1 MSKNLYIGDGFND
14 DAANRFMK
22 DILNNNQQI
31 YASEDFAD
39 SGFDDGGN
47 DGRDD
52 HFEDGLYCQTIDAI
66 DGMIFLSGEEKAK
79 IARKFEKWLDKQLLQ
94 VSGLKS
100 GDIISLDGFGEYPE
114 SLVGLVVAV
123 NRSCRC
129 CGGIKDSAADI
140 ADITYENLHEWRI
153 TLMNEMGGVMHL
165 WLEDLLEDN
174 VKIIGHEDGME
185 GSVVSFL
192 NKYGE

>member
-39 SGFDDGGN
+39 SRFDDGDN

-52 HFEDGLYCQTIDAI
+52 HFEDGLYCQMIDAI
-66 DGMIFLSGEEKAK
+66 DDMIFLSGEEKAK
-79 IARKFEKWLDKQLLQ
+79 MARKFERWLDKQLLQ
-94 VSGLKS
+94 VSGLKP

-114 SLVGLVVAV
+114 SLTGMVISV

-153 TLMNEMGGVMHL
+153 TLMNEIGGVNHL

-185 GSVVSFL
+185 DSIASFL